1 MRWALINTPKI
12 GWVFSMPSYIVHGIP
27 SSLYVCDMND
37 LTVMVEQLSEIL

>member
-1 MRWALINTPKI
+1 
-12 GWVFSMPSYIVHGIP
+12 MPSYIVRGIP